1 MNNGFIITD
10 IERVIYVDKNEYPQK
25 KLQFSS
31 FLHYNELICHLSGKS
46 TILFNGKVLDVE
58 ENTLRFLPKGKS
70 TEYIVKKKEYGE
82 CIDIFFNT
90 NIPISDEAFVAKF
103 SDNSNMISL
112 FKKIFSVWVSK
123 NDGYYFECMSLLYRI
138 FAQMQ
143 KQNYIPL
150 NQYNTIKPAIEYI
163 EKNFLTHKIS
173 VPYLASLCQISE
185 DYLQKLF
192 IKRFGIPPIK
202 YIIQLKLNHA
212 SDLLLSEQFSVTQV
226 AELCG
231 YENVY
236 YFSRQFKEHIGVT
249 PTVFIRRYKSSK

>member
-1 MNNGFIITD
+1 
-10 IERVIYVDKNEYPQK
+10 
-25 KLQFSS
+25 
-31 FLHYNELICHLSGKS
+31 
-46 TILFNGKVLDVE
+46 
-58 ENTLRFLPKGKS
+58 
-70 TEYIVKKKEYGE
+70 
-82 CIDIFFNT
+82 
-90 NIPISDEAFVAKF
+90 
-103 SDNSNMISL
+103 MISL

-192 IKRFGIPPIK
+192 IKRFGISPIK